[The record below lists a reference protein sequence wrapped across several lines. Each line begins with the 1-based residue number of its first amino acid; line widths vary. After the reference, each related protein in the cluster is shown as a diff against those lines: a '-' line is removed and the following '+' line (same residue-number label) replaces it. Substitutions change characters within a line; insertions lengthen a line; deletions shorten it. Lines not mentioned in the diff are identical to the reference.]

1 MQSVFAILCY
11 MFCWEKNGDPC
22 FRVYKNKKERKHKGH
37 EEGQRKGNWKE
48 TKKEKWFD
56 KHLVTYF
63 YHLSTNYYVLQSFEC
78 GHTRIRPSKVLV
90 DHIGLRTLKTFS
102 VTHSCLVSKLR
113 RQNTPAL
120 VGKRW
125 WSEDHRQEDTFSH
138 THTYTYKAQFSNS
151 ISVPVSAKEVF
162 LKKKRTLYKQWS

>member
-1 MQSVFAILCY
+1 MVILVLECIKTRKRENIKDMKKRKEKAI
-11 MFCWEKNGDPC
+11 G
-22 FRVYKNKKERKHKGH
+22 
-37 EEGQRKGNWKE
+37 KE

-113 RQNTPAL
+113 RQNTPTL

-125 WSEDHRQEDTFSH
+125 WSEEHRQEDTFSH

-162 LKKKRTLYKQWS
+162 LKKKRSLYKQWS

>member
-1 MQSVFAILCY
+1 MVILVLECIKTRKRENIKDMKKRKEKAI
-11 MFCWEKNGDPC
+11 G
-22 FRVYKNKKERKHKGH
+22 
-37 EEGQRKGNWKE
+37 KE

-125 WSEDHRQEDTFSH
+125 WSEEHRQEDTFSH

-162 LKKKRTLYKQWS
+162 LKKKRSLYKQWS